1 MEKGLVEVIAVSL
14 KGFDQPCKQ
23 LLTLL
28 LPQVEDVPEGV
39 HDSIDAAQSVE
50 IPLPIRAPTLRH
62 QLLAGAG

>member
-28 LPQVEDVPEGV
+28 LPQVEGLCRKPFVSEF
-39 HDSIDAAQSVE
+39 
-50 IPLPIRAPTLRH
+50 
-62 QLLAGAG
+62 QLLLYRLKGRRLA